1 LVMEGAGK
9 PEEKQ
14 IVRTGVVLAGAYANR
29 VRRVLFAQLSQKVK
43 SGEIDK
49 EEVARAAGELNSV
62 LYEALVKYLALSKG
76 DLVRIEA
83 PYTMSGGRIIW
94 DYPNLRVRAFR
105 EIGESVVKKAIED
118 ALKLREAQEAVG
130 ETPSNNAMESS

>member
-1 LVMEGAGK
+1 MEGSGGAG
-9 PEEKQ
+9 ERR

-43 SGEIDK
+43 SGEMDK

-83 PYTMSGGRIIW
+83 PYTISEGRITW
-94 DYPNLRVRAFR
+94 DYSNLRVRAFR
-105 EIGESVVKKAIED
+105 EIGESVVKKAVED

-130 ETPSNNAMESS
+130 EASGRG

>member
-1 LVMEGAGK
+1 MEGAGRT
-9 PEEKQ
+9 EEKQ

-83 PYTMSGGRIIW
+83 PYTISEGRIIW
-94 DYPNLRVRAFR
+94 DYSNLRVRAFR
-105 EIGESVVKKAIED
+105 EIGESVVKKAVED
-118 ALKLREAQEAVG
+118 VLKLREAQEAVG
-130 ETPSNNAMESS
+130 EATGNNSMGSS

>member
-1 LVMEGAGK
+1 MEGAGRT
-9 PEEKQ
+9 EEKQ

-83 PYTMSGGRIIW
+83 PYTISEGRIIW
-94 DYPNLRVRAFR
+94 DYSNLRVRAFR
-105 EIGESVVKKAIED
+105 EIGESVVKKAVED

-130 ETPSNNAMESS
+130 EVPGNNAMGSS

>member
-1 LVMEGAGK
+1 MEGAGRT
-9 PEEKQ
+9 EEKQ

-83 PYTMSGGRIIW
+83 PYTISEGRIIW
-94 DYPNLRVRAFR
+94 DYSNLRVRAFR
-105 EIGESVVKKAIED
+105 EIGESVVKKAVED

-130 ETPSNNAMESS
+130 EAPGNNAMGSS

>member
-1 LVMEGAGK
+1 MEGAGRT
-9 PEEKQ
+9 EEKQ

-83 PYTMSGGRIIW
+83 PYTISEGRIIW
-94 DYPNLRVRAFR
+94 DYSNLRVRAFR
-105 EIGESVVKKAIED
+105 EIGESVVKKAVED

-130 ETPSNNAMESS
+130 EATGNNSMGSS